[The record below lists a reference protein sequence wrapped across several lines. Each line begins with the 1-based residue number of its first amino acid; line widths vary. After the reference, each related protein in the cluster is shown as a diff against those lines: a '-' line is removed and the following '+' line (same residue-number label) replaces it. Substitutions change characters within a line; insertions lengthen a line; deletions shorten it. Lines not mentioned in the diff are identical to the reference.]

1 MREVASSDFEKKIE
15 KNVKFYFQKM
25 TKPKNPEKINRFLDA
40 GQTVFDFGESFKNP
54 EILCSILK
62 NMKTCKKSWR
72 SSSAELSQKWL

>member
-72 SSSAELSQKWL
+72 SSSAELSQK